1 MLFRSHNKNEYKGE
15 LDLSGLVLGQETTMT
30 ATIPEKMLK
39 NGYAFARIGVQSNKS
54 NEYFYT
60 QVQKVSF

>member
-1 MLFRSHNKNEYKGE
+1 
-15 LDLSGLVLGQETTMT
+15 MT